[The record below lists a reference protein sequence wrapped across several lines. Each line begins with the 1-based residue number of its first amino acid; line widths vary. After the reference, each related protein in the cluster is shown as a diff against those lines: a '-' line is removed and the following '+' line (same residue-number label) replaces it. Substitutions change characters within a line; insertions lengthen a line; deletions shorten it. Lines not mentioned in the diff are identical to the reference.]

1 MLFRSHLEEI
11 ITDDMQVAE
20 LLKQSLTGKDIEK
33 VRWYQ
38 DDMLPLY
45 KLYDVEKQLKK
56 ALSPKV
62 WLKCG
67 GFIVIQQTEA
77 LVSIDVNSAKCVSKK
92 RGEQA
97 LEDTYFK
104 VNMEAAAEIAIQL
117 RLRNISGII
126 IVDFINM
133 KENEHY
139 NQLIA
144 ALKEYFKKDK
154 IMTTFVDITRLGL
167 VEITRKRVG
176 KTLKE
181 VYEDYR
187 IE

>member
-1 MLFRSHLEEI
+1 
-11 ITDDMQVAE
+11 
-20 LLKQSLTGKDIEK
+20 
-33 VRWYQ
+33 
-38 DDMLPLY
+38 
-45 KLYDVEKQLKK
+45 
-56 ALSPKV
+56 
-62 WLKCG
+62 
-67 GFIVIQQTEA
+67 
-77 LVSIDVNSAKCVSKK
+77 
-92 RGEQA
+92 
-97 LEDTYFK
+97 
-104 VNMEAAAEIAIQL
+104 
-117 RLRNISGII
+117 
-126 IVDFINM
+126 M

>member
-1 MLFRSHLEEI
+1 
-11 ITDDMQVAE
+11 
-20 LLKQSLTGKDIEK
+20 
-33 VRWYQ
+33 
-38 DDMLPLY
+38 
-45 KLYDVEKQLKK
+45 
-56 ALSPKV
+56 
-62 WLKCG
+62 
-67 GFIVIQQTEA
+67 
-77 LVSIDVNSAKCVSKK
+77 
-92 RGEQA
+92 
-97 LEDTYFK
+97 
-104 VNMEAAAEIAIQL
+104 MEAAAEIAIQL

-126 IVDFINM
+126 VVDFINM

-144 ALKEYFKKDK
+144 TLKEYFKKDK